1 MSLLRETQDSRHWQ
15 KLREKEAARGGGRT
29 TRGRPPTPSRP
40 APVVMTASRP
50 IDIPPPEGRGG
61 CAGPR
66 SVVAPLAVDAAAQ
79 RAVADA
85 MWRTSCERLL
95 PSQDAVDAA
104 CAAEPAAAWGFYLPL
119 PAAYG
124 YGPPAGGWSPPAY
137 DAYGPGVAVRR
148 TSWPNSSSASS
159 SSASSASSASSS
171 PSQSRSPPPHGRK
184 PTRRS
189 KRGGRRGGAA
199 VRARR

>member
-1 MSLLRETQDSRHWQ
+1 
-15 KLREKEAARGGGRT
+15 
-29 TRGRPPTPSRP
+29 
-40 APVVMTASRP
+40 MTASRP

-66 SVVAPLAVDAAAQ
+66 SAVAPLAVDAAAQ

-95 PSQDAVDAA
+95 PSQEEVDAA
-104 CAAEPAAAWGFYLPL
+104 CAAEPVAAWGFYLPL

-137 DAYGPGVAVRR
+137 GTYGLGVAVRR
-148 TSWPNSSSASS
+148 TSWPNSSSSS
-159 SSASSASSASSS
+159 SSAASSASSASSS